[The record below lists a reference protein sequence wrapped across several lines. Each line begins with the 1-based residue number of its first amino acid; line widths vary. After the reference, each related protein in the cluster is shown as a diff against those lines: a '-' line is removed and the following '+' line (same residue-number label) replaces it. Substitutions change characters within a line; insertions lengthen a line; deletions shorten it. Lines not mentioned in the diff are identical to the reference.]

1 MDFIIQLDQPREEK
15 VEYIELA
22 DVKKRMQEFILNK
35 YINKEQEKNK
45 EILEKAKDKL
55 SMTYQPQEEQL
66 KNYLKTRIEV
76 LDNSI
81 DDGIEIIDEEESL
94 QICGRKLEL
103 QRLLKNLENGKTLAI
118 LNQEESKNL

>member
-1 MDFIIQLDQPREEK
+1 
-15 VEYIELA
+15 
-22 DVKKRMQEFILNK
+22 MQEFILNK